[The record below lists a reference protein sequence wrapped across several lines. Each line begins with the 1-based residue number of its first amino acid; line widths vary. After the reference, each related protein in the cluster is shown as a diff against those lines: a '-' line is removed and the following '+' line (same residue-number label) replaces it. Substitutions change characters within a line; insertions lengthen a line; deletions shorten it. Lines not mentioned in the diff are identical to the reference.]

1 MTPHWHSGPTFP
13 DFLCQALPRRFEAV
27 SGARFRP
34 GWSITSAAVAES
46 WDIVVAGAGHNS
58 LIAVA
63 YLAKAGYRC
72 LVLESRAI
80 VGGGAK
86 TTQLTLRGFKHDVCS
101 SAHVLIQDSPTLRN
115 DELGLGQ
122 NGLEY
127 IFPDPVVHIPFP
139 DGAYLTQWRDI
150 DHTCAEFAKFSRKDA
165 EAYRRM
171 MTEYEEM
178 KPLFAETAY
187 TPIGFGKSL
196 NERLAEHAKGKQ
208 WQRRLAM
215 SAWDNIRGNFEE
227 EHCRA
232 FMVWMAYQTVEPPEA
247 AATGRL
253 AYSICA
259 GRQKWSWTTP
269 KGGSGALTQA
279 LGRLIEANGGTILT
293 NKTVARLVVE
303 NGKCAGVE
311 CTDGSS
317 YLASKAVLSTIHIKH
332 LIDMAPKESWG
343 DDFLDGVDTWK
354 AGITL
359 FATHY
364 ASKEPPKYPV
374 AGGTL
379 SPVASGTMATPARG
393 LRVGYDF
400 ARRAVNVDEPPLLIV
415 CSTVAD
421 PSRAPEGM
429 HTIKVIGNQPYEL
442 KEGPEHWDEIKNQV
456 SDANLKYLRKFAPNL
471 TDDKILARIVES
483 PLDLERMNA
492 HNWHGTCHGGAQNA
506 AQSGALR
513 PVPGWAQHR
522 MPIAA
527 LYQTGATT
535 YPGGSVS
542 GGPGRNAATV
552 MLKDFGRSID
562 EVLNK
567 KA

>member
-1 MTPHWHSGPTFP
+1 
-13 DFLCQALPRRFEAV
+13 LP
-27 SGARFRP
+27 
-34 GWSITSAAVAES
+34 ES
-46 WDIVVAGAGHNS
+46 FDIVVAGAGHNS
-58 LIAVA
+58 LIAAA

-72 LVLESRAI
+72 LVLESRAL

-101 SAHVLIQDSPTLRN
+101 SAHVLIQDSPILRN
-115 DELGLGQ
+115 DELGLSEY
-122 NGLEY
+122 GLEY
-127 IFPDPVVHIPFP
+127 LFPDPVVHLPFP
-139 DGAYLTQWRDI
+139 DGSYITQWRDMER
-150 DHTCAEFAKFSRKDA
+150 TCQEFARFSRNDA
-165 EAYRRM
+165 NAYRRM
-171 MTEYEEM
+171 MTEYEEI
-178 KPLFAETAY
+178 KPLFASATY
-187 TPIGFGKSL
+187 TPVGFGKPL
-196 NERLAEHAKGKQ
+196 NEQLAAHPKGKQ
-208 WQRRLAM
+208 WQRRVAM
-215 SAWDNIRGNFEE
+215 SAWEIIQANFEE

-247 AATGRL
+247 AGTGRL
-253 AYSICA
+253 AYAICA

-279 LGRLIEANGGTILT
+279 LARLIEAHGGTILT
-293 NKTVARLVVE
+293 RKTIAKLILE
-303 NGKCAGVE
+303 KGKCVGVE
-311 CTDGSS
+311 CSDGTSFR
-317 YLASKAVLSTIHIKH
+317 ATKAVLSTIHIKH
-332 LIDMAPKESWG
+332 LVDMAPREAFG
-343 DDFLDGVDTWK
+343 DDFLDGVETWK

-364 ASKEPPKYPV
+364 ASKEPPRFPV
-374 AGGTL
+374 AGGTMT
-379 SPVASGTMATPARG
+379 SVASGTMATAERG

-400 ARRAVNVDEPPLLIV
+400 ARRAVNVEDPPLLIV

-442 KEGPEHWDEIKNQV
+442 PEGPEHWDKIKEQV
-456 SDANLKYLRKFAPNL
+456 SDANLKYLRRFAANL
-471 TDDKILARIVES
+471 TEDKILARIIES

-492 HNWHGTCHGGAQNA
+492 HNWHGTCHGGAQNV

-522 MPIAA
+522 MPIAG

-535 YPGGSVS
+535 YPGASVS

-552 MLKDFGRSID
+552 MLKDFGTSLD
-562 EVLNK
+562 AVVNK
-567 KA
+567 KT

>member
-1 MTPHWHSGPTFP
+1 
-13 DFLCQALPRRFEAV
+13 LP
-27 SGARFRP
+27 
-34 GWSITSAAVAES
+34 ES
-46 WDIVVAGAGHNS
+46 FDILVAGAGHNS
-58 LIAVA
+58 LIAAA

-72 LVLESRAI
+72 LILESRAL
-80 VGGGAK
+80 VGGGVK
-86 TTQLTLRGFKHDVCS
+86 TTQLTLRGFHHDVCS
-101 SAHVLIQDSPTLRN
+101 SAHVLIQDSPILRN

-122 NGLEY
+122 YGLEY
-127 IFPDPVVHIPFP
+127 LLPDPVVHLPFP
-139 DGAYLTQWRDI
+139 DGSYITQWRDM
-150 DHTCAEFAKFSRKDA
+150 DRTCEEFAKFSKKDA
-165 EAYRRM
+165 LAYRCM
-171 MTEYEEM
+171 MTDYEQI
-178 KPLFAETAY
+178 KPLFASTAY
-187 TPIGFGKSL
+187 TPIGFSKSL
-196 NERLAEHAKGKQ
+196 NEQLAGHPKGKQ

-215 SAWDNIRGNFEE
+215 SAWEIIEETFED

-247 AATGRL
+247 AGTGRL
-253 AYSICA
+253 AYAICA

-279 LGRLIEANGGTILT
+279 LARLIAAHGGTILT
-293 NKTVARLVVE
+293 HKTVARLILE
-303 NGKCAGVE
+303 NGKCTGVE

-317 YLASKAVLSTIHIKH
+317 YRATKAVLSTIHIKH
-332 LIDMAPKESWG
+332 LVDMAPAEAFG
-343 DDFLDGVDTWK
+343 EEFLDGVASWK

-364 ASKEPPKYPV
+364 ASMEPPRFPIK
-374 AGGTL
+374 GGTIT
-379 SPVASGTMATPARG
+379 PVASGTMATPERG

-400 ARRAVNVDEPPLLIV
+400 ARRAVNLEDPPLLIV

-429 HTIKVIGNQPYEL
+429 HTIKVIGNQPYDL
-442 KEGPEHWDEIKNQV
+442 PQGPEHWDEIKDQV
-456 SDANLKYLRKFAPNL
+456 SDANLNYLRRFAPNL

-492 HNWHGTCHGGAQNA
+492 HNWHGTCHGGAQNV

-522 MPIAA
+522 MPIPG

-535 YPGGSVS
+535 YPGASVS
-542 GGPGRNAATV
+542 GAPGRNAATV
-552 MLKDFGRSID
+552 MLKDFGTSIE
-562 EVLNK
+562 EVVKK

>member
-1 MTPHWHSGPTFP
+1 MADSF
-13 DFLCQALPRRFEAV
+13 
-27 SGARFRP
+27 
-34 GWSITSAAVAES
+34 
-46 WDIVVAGAGHNS
+46 DIVVAGAGHNS
-58 LIAVA
+58 LIAAA

-72 LVLESRAI
+72 LVLESRAL
-80 VGGGAK
+80 VGGGVK
-86 TTQLTLRGFKHDVCS
+86 TTQLTLRGFRHDVCS
-101 SAHVLIQDSPTLRN
+101 SAHVLIQDSPILRD

-122 NGLEY
+122 YGLEY
-127 IFPDPVVHIPFP
+127 LFPDPVVHLPFP
-139 DGAYLTQWRDI
+139 DGSYITQWRDMER
-150 DHTCAEFAKFSRKDA
+150 TCEEFAKFSRKDA
-165 EAYRRM
+165 AAYRRM

-178 KPLFAETAY
+178 KPIFAAASY
-187 TPIGFGKSL
+187 TPVGFGKPL
-196 NERLAEHAKGKQ
+196 NEQLAEHPKGKI

-215 SAWDNIRGNFEE
+215 SAWEIIRDNFED

-253 AYSICA
+253 AYAICA
-259 GRQKWSWTTP
+259 GRQRWSWTTP
-269 KGGSGALTQA
+269 KGGSGTLTQA
-279 LGRLIEANGGTILT
+279 LARLIEAHGGAILT
-293 NKTVARLVVE
+293 NKTIARLIVE
-303 NGKCAGVE
+303 NGKCIGVE

-317 YLASKAVLSTIHIKH
+317 YQARKAVLSTIHIKH
-332 LIDMAPKESWG
+332 LVDMAPKEAFG
-343 DDFLDGVDTWK
+343 EDFLSGVETWK

-364 ASKEPPKYPV
+364 ATTEPPKFPV
-374 AGGTL
+374 KGGTI
-379 SPVASGTMATPARG
+379 SSVAAGTMATPERG
-393 LRVGYDF
+393 LRVSYDF
-400 ARRAVNVDEPPLLIV
+400 AMRNVNVEEPPLLIV

-421 PSRAPEGM
+421 TSRAPAGM

-442 KEGPEHWDEIKNQV
+442 KEGPEHWDKIKNEV
-456 SDANLKYLRKFAPNL
+456 SAANLKYLRKFAPNL

-506 AQSGALR
+506 AQSGGLR

-522 MPIAA
+522 MPITG

-542 GGPGRNAATV
+542 GGPGRNAAAV
-552 MLKDFGRSID
+552 MLKDFGSSL
-562 EVLNK
+562 EQVVKL

>member
-1 MTPHWHSGPTFP
+1 
-13 DFLCQALPRRFEAV
+13 L
-27 SGARFRP
+27 
-34 GWSITSAAVAES
+34 
-46 WDIVVAGAGHNS
+46 
-58 LIAVA
+58 
-63 YLAKAGYRC
+63 
-72 LVLESRAI
+72 
-80 VGGGAK
+80 
-86 TTQLTLRGFKHDVCS
+86 QLGKY
-101 SAHVLIQDSPTLRN
+101 
-115 DELGLGQ
+115 
-122 NGLEY
+122 GLEY
-127 IFPDPVVHIPFP
+127 IFPDPVVHLPFP
-139 DGAYLTQWRDI
+139 DGSYLTQWRDTER
-150 DHTCAEFAKFSRKDA
+150 TCEEFAKFSKKDA
-165 EAYRRM
+165 IAYRRM
-171 MTEYEEM
+171 MTEYEAI
-178 KPLFAETAY
+178 KPLLAATSY
-187 TPIGFGKSL
+187 TPVGFGKPL
-196 NERLAEHAKGKQ
+196 NERLAEHPQGKI
-208 WQRRLAM
+208 WQRRMAM
-215 SAWDNIRGNFEE
+215 SAWEIIRDQFED
-227 EHCRA
+227 EHSRA

-279 LGRLIEANGGTILT
+279 LAKLIEEHGGTILT
-293 NKTVARLVVE
+293 NKTIERLIVE
-303 NGKCAGVE
+303 NSKCTGVE

-317 YLASKAVLSTIHIKH
+317 YRAQKAVLSTIHIKH
-332 LIDMAPKESWG
+332 LVEMAPSAAFG
-343 DDFLDGVDTWK
+343 DDFLAGVETWR

-364 ASKEPPKYPV
+364 ASKEPPKFPV

-379 SPVASGTMATPARG
+379 TSVASGTMATAERG
-393 LRVGYDF
+393 MRVSYDF
-400 ARRAVNVDEPPLLIV
+400 ARGAVNVEDPPLLIV

-421 PSRAPEGM
+421 PSRAPAGM

-442 KEGPEHWDEIKNQV
+442 KEGPQHWDKIKDEV

-492 HNWHGTCHGGAQNA
+492 HNWHGTCHGGAQDA
-506 AQSGALR
+506 AQSGGLR

-522 MPIAA
+522 MPIAG

-552 MLKDFGRSID
+552 MLKDLGSSLD
-562 EVLNK
+562 EVLKK